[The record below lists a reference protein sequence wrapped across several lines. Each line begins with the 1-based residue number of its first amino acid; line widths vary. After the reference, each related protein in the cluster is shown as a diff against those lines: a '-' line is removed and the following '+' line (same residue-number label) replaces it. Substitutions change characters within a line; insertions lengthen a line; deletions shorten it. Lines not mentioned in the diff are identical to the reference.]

1 MIKSNLPVILLK
13 GLVLLPHEETRIEL
27 NNDITKKIID
37 LSSLYHDSRVLVV
50 TPINT
55 LEEMPDTNDL
65 PRVGVTA
72 VITSKITLPNGNIR
86 IVLKGERRVKVVS
99 YVNYSNEK
107 DVLESIIINAK
118 EEEYNIVEETALLR
132 KLITE
137 LDKYISLSPYISN
150 SILSKIKGID
160 DLDKL
165 TDLIANFLPL
175 NYDKK
180 LSLMLE
186 ANRLERA
193 RKLITEINVELAVVE
208 LEEKIENELKK
219 NLDEMQKEMILKER
233 MKAIKKELGEK
244 DTKSIYIDEI
254 KEKINDNFYP
264 ENILKRINSELEKY
278 EMTPEISPE
287 LATTRSYI
295 DYITRIPFTST
306 VNTETSLNKIKDS
319 LDKSHYGMEEIKTR
333 IIEYIAVKTNSKANP
348 PIICLVGPPGVGK
361 TTLASSIAASLNK
374 KFIKISLGG
383 LNDPNELLGHRKTYI
398 GSSPGKIINAL
409 IEAETNDP
417 VILLDEIDK
426 ISSDYKGDPTGALL
440 DILDNNQNKIF
451 RDNFIEEA
459 VDISNVTW
467 IITANDLNMIPY
479 VLLDR
484 LETIELSSYLSHEK
498 IKIAN
503 EYLIKTIKKSC
514 GIDSINVNFSEE
526 ALSKI
531 INEYTSEAG
540 VRNLERQIDKI
551 IRKVITNS
559 KLKNIPLRNI
569 NITSSDVELYL
580 GESKISA
587 LMPNNN
593 YGYIKALSYSP
604 LGGKVLEIEVT
615 SYKGEKE
622 FITSGSL
629 GESLEESI
637 KVALSYIKSNL
648 KYFNIDPSLLE
659 KTIHLNFRNGGIK
672 KDGPSAGI
680 AITTA
685 IISHLKKKKIPGNI
699 SMTGEITLL
708 GDILEI
714 GGLRE
719 KSASSIKDGI
729 TKIYIPYE
737 NTKDINKIDTEIKE
751 KITFI
756 PVKNYKDIY
765 KDLFKGDKHE

>member
-107 DVLESIIINAK
+107 DVLESILINAK

-593 YGYIKALSYSP
+593 YGYIKVLSYSP